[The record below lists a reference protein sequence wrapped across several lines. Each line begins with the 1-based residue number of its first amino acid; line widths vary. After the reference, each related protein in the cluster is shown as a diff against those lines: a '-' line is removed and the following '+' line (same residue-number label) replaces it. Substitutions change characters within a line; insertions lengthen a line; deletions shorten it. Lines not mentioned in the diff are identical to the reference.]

1 MIDLKEFRKSN
12 GLTQAVVA
20 EYLGVSEPFISR
32 VESGR
37 DPLPE
42 DKLDK
47 LIKNDRG
54 WVVKSFQTP
63 DGKVKVTIRRSGSS
77 NDSKQNKS
85 WEQKKIEML
94 EQRIAQL
101 EQQNAEYWDLIKK
114 LTDR

>member
-12 GLTQAVVA
+12 GLTQAMVA

-47 LIKNDRG
+47 LIKNNRG
-54 WVVKSFQTP
+54 WIIKSFQSP
-63 DGKVKVTIRRSGSS
+63 GGKVQVTVRHSGAS
-77 NDSKQNKS
+77 NNSGQNKS

>member
-1 MIDLKEFRKSN
+1 MFDLKEFRKHN

-20 EYLGVSEPFISR
+20 EYLGVSEPFVSR
-32 VESGR
+32 VESGK
-37 DPLPE
+37 DPMPE

-54 WVVKSFQTP
+54 WFVKIDTENHPGVIIDFGGRKRQ
-63 DGKVKVTIRRSGSS
+63 

-94 EQRIAQL
+94 EQRIEQL
-101 EQQNAEYWDLIKK
+101 ERQNAEYWELIKK